1 MLAVPLLAL
10 GMLGVL
16 FGAAASAQDGEELE
30 PIVVIEVGDPIDQ
43 RLIDYIVAN
52 LESEPAHAFILKIN
66 SPGASSG
73 DVAELFQAVV
83 DAPAPVI
90 AWIGPFPAVAYGGAA
105 FLANHAD
112 VRSAAPG
119 AGVGYLDPTV
129 QRGAAAPPSVVPGA
143 DPDLFAATVESLQSS
158 NVEVAEGTE
167 IYGFVDRVDPALG
180 QLIVSIDGIVITR
193 GEEAFEL
200 DTATVEVVD
209 EEEVVVQARPVK
221 FVKTGLLDRFLR
233 LGSRPET
240 AFLFLLFGLAFAV
253 FEFYAAGSGLMAFVA
268 SLSFILGGYGLATL
282 PIWWPAVAIMVIG
295 VAILVWGF
303 VLNRTDWRAVLGTIL
318 LLVSGFTFTTTRPAY
333 PPVAWMVVLAVAG
346 SVLFI
351 WYSMTAVVRGRF
363 ATPTVGREEL
373 LGKRCLV
380 VDTLDP
386 VGVVVVEGARWQAM
400 ADRGVE
406 ILAGAPGEIV
416 GITGLLLEIDPVSL
430 PQEPPRPEKTD

>member
-193 GEEAFEL
+193 GEESFEL